1 MKGYAMLRIGEAG
14 WIEKEDPKCGPMDA
28 ICRPIALAPCS
39 SDIHTVYEGG
49 VGERHNMMLG
59 HEAVGEVVEVGSMVK
74 DFKVGDQVIIPAI
87 TPDWSSVAAQES
99 YAMHSGVPLGG
110 WKFSN
115 IKDGVFAELIHVNDA
130 DGNLAHLPEGISPE
144 VGAMLSD
151 IITTGLHGAELA
163 NIEPGDVVV
172 VIGIGSVS

>member
-1 MKGYAMLRIGEAG
+1 MRADGRDL
-14 WIEKEDPKCGPMDA
+14 PPV
-28 ICRPIALAPCS
+28 ALAPCS

-130 DGNLAHLPEGISPE
+130 DGNLAHLPEGSPPRS
-144 VGAMLSD
+144 ARCSPTWSPPD
-151 IITTGLHGAELA
+151 FTGLSSPAS
-163 NIEPGDVVV
+163 NPVM
-172 VIGIGSVS
+172 S

>member
-59 HEAVGEVVEVGSMVK
+59 HEAVGEVIEVGSMVE

-87 TPDWSSVAAQES
+87 TPRLV
-99 YAMHSGVPLGG
+99 LGG
-110 WKFSN
+110 R
-115 IKDGVFAELIHVNDA
+115 
-130 DGNLAHLPEGISPE
+130 
-144 VGAMLSD
+144 
-151 IITTGLHGAELA
+151 
-163 NIEPGDVVV
+163 PGDLRHALRRSARWLEVFQHQRTA
-172 VIGIGSVS
+172 SSPN